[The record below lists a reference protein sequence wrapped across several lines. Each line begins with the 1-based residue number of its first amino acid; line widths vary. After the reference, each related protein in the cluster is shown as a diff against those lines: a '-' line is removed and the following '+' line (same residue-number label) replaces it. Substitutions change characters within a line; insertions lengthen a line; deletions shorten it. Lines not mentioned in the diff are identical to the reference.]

1 MEHTHF
7 SFARGGG
14 ILMQETIAFDD
25 LRGTR
30 IATKIGTSTPHLWQ
44 SLVCD
49 LDEGCVKLDSA
60 EVERNSVLCQSRFLA
75 TGQPRDKP
83 GVEGIQ
89 FGRRGSK
96 LVVCESKPLCANH
109 LPPASPKTLNSKP

>member
-49 LDEGCVKLDSA
+49 LDEGSVKLDSA

-109 LPPASPKTLNSKP
+109 LPPA